1 MNYQKAFDDYIKLFI
16 LIVES
21 VGQRSGNKKY
31 QEVEKIIKRDR
42 SRMEEFIEKDPP
54 FAMAIGVLIISLLT
68 EIHGLGSL
76 SGYSNAGKVNTM
88 VDDFYIHYL
97 KDATNKFLLD
107 LGEEPLEKP
116 SDIARAAIIAI

>member
-54 FAMAIGVLIISLLT
+54 FAMAIGVLIVSLLT